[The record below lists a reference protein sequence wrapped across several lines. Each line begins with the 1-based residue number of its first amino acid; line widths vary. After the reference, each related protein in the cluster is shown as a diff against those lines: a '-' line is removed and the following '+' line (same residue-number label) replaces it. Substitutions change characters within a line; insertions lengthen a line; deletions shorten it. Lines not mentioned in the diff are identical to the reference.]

1 MFKFFSIFLL
11 LILLQVNIGTASA
24 YDNNNHYFTVKS
36 GDSLGKYFVK
46 LGLSKR
52 LLINLLSANKEN
64 KRLNKIKI
72 GEKIIIRLHNN
83 NRFQSLSYQ
92 SHNKTTLNI
101 ILNGVHFA
109 NTITGIRVKKNTK
122 PLSVKIV
129 TINNSFGYDAQR
141 AGLGLN
147 TINMVVKALSWQLDF
162 NSALHKGD
170 RFYIVSD
177 GSNFPAGIIYQ
188 GNNKRI
194 EAFSH
199 YDKNGQIQYYDR
211 QGYGL
216 NSGFLKYP
224 LKFKHI
230 SSKFQLKRY
239 HPILKT
245 YRPHRAV
252 DYAAAHGTPVRATA
266 DGVVKSS
273 GWNGALGK
281 AIILNH
287 GVKYTTVY
295 AHLSKY
301 ARGLRKGK
309 TVKKGQIIG
318 YVGSTGRST
327 GAHLH
332 YELRYQGKRK
342 NPHTYKLPK
351 QLKVN
356 KDELSQFRS
365 NVENILA
372 SL

>member
-11 LILLQVNIGTASA
+11 LLLLQVNIGTASA
-24 YDNNNHYFTVKS
+24 YDNNHYFTVKS
-36 GDSLGKYFVK
+36 GDSLSKYFIK

-52 LLINLLSANKEN
+52 LLVNLLSANKEN
-64 KRLNKIKI
+64 QQLNRIKI

-83 NRFQSLSYQ
+83 RRFQSLSYQ

-101 ILNGVHFA
+101 ILTGVRFA
-109 NTITGIRVKKNTK
+109 NTITNTRTKKNIN
-122 PLSVKIV
+122 PLSTKVVI
-129 TINNSFGYDAQR
+129 INNSFGYDAQQ

-147 TINMVVKALSWQLDF
+147 TINTVVKALSWQLDF

-199 YDKNGQIQYYDR
+199 QDKNGQIQYYNR

-216 NSGFLKYP
+216 NSSFLKYP
-224 LKFKHI
+224 LKYKHI

-266 DGVVKSS
+266 DGVVKLK
-273 GWNGALGK
+273 GWKGALGK

-287 GVKYTTVY
+287 GTKYTTVY

-301 ARGLRKGK
+301 ARSLRQGK

-342 NPHTYKLPK
+342 NPLTYQLPK
-351 QLKVN
+351 QLKVSQ
-356 KDELSQFRS
+356 DELWQFQS
-365 NVENILA
+365 NVDNVLA